1 MELKESKKFN
11 SNQII
16 SGNKSVNKLSSKG
29 PGCKQGSQ
37 YENNRI
43 ACLGTNSRIAESQ
56 A

>member
-29 PGCKQGSQ
+29 PGIIVM
-37 YENNRI
+37 I
-43 ACLGTNSRIAESQ
+43 ASEMSNVSKSLVLA
-56 A
+56 